1 MRHLLLCHET
11 AGRSSEA
18 VEGATR
24 LLWPGKHHMCC
35 AMDDWCTR
43 CSSRR
48 QLGKSAGIDG
58 TGRPRPCDGTD
69 PCARALR
76 RAEHSTPRRAA
87 YCFCYC
93 RARCEKAIAFTVN
106 PTRLGRRALGRSRRC
121 REKTRECHDGLPQ
134 LSQGVGPPRHRCAP
148 NPRPNRDSRSSQRLT
163 TMKKRAHL
171 RVWTLP
177 AARQS
182 SAMLAPCPPRCT
194 TCRMN
199 FARRSPRS
207 WLRIPRKASSYK
219 APP

>member
-106 PTRLGRRALGRSRRC
+106 PTRLGRAGRLDAAAAAEKKPVNATTDYHSCRRASALHAIG
-121 REKTRECHDGLPQ
+121 
-134 LSQGVGPPRHRCAP
+134 
-148 NPRPNRDSRSSQRLT
+148 
-163 TMKKRAHL
+163 
-171 RVWTLP
+171 
-177 AARQS
+177 ARQTLVQI
-182 SAMLAPCPPRCT
+182 ATAGHR
-194 TCRMN
+194 N
-199 FARRSPRS
+199 D
-207 WLRIPRKASSYK
+207 
-219 APP
+219 